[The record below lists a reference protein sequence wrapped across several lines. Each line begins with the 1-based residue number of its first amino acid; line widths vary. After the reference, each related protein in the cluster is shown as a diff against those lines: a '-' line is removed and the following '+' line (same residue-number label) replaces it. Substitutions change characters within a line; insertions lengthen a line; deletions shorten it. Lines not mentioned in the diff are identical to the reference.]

1 MVNPN
6 HKLVHAV
13 AYHQCGIHQLLQ
25 MKHPLSSHQVQ
36 QVAVWGPT
44 ASLTTVAA
52 EQVLVPERVVWLTF
66 SAPKSLSLW
75 WVAVWLRS
83 K

>member
-52 EQVLVPERVVWLTF
+52 EQVLVPEQ
-66 SAPKSLSLW
+66 SSLCSCVLSIE
-75 WVAVWLRS
+75 AAS
-83 K
+83 SSGM